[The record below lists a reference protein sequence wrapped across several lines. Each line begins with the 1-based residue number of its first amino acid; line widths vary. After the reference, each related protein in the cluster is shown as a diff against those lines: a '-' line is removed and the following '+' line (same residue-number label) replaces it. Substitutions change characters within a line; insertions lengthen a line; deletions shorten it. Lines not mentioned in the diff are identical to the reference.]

1 MKKRILLA
9 VLALVA
15 AFTSCSKS
23 EMPNNEQTDAI
34 KLNITVA
41 GLSTETKAVKSNW
54 VNGDK
59 LNLYFNGWN
68 EDATEENYQSQPD
81 MILIYDGSKW
91 EIQSQ
96 VASLLSRLKSSGGK
110 FTVFWESSNDLMSFI
125 TEFGTYY
132 SVWYNASTNNN
143 PYTDNQSVFH
153 TPMLV
158 YSAGID
164 YTFDGTTLTANVS
177 SWDFRDSKFKVLV
190 KTDLTTLKENA
201 NNFVLQV
208 KVGESSYA
216 VGRGSINVDRYE
228 YVNYIN
234 TGGCNTIGM
243 QGAVV
248 ESDGLA
254 FYYNSCEATNS
265 DVILFTLIDTANGEK
280 RQYSV
285 TGKTITFPTVNPAE
299 PYEHFKAISIDYSK
313 FTAVK

>member
-68 EDATEENYQSQPD
+68 KDTTEKNYQSQPD

-91 EIQSQ
+91 EIQCQ

-110 FTVFWESSNDLMSFI
+110 FTVFWESTNNLMSF
-125 TEFGTYY
+125 TNEYDSY
-132 SVWYNASTNNN
+132 SVWYYTPKNNN
-143 PYTDNQSVFH
+143 QYTYNKDVYH

-216 VGRGSINVDRYE
+216 VGRGPINVDRSE

-265 DVILFTLIDTANGEK
+265 DVILFTLINTLNGETK
-280 RQYSV
+280 QYSV
-285 TGKTITFPTVNPAE
+285 TGKRITFPPDE
-299 PYEHFKAISIDYSK
+299 PNGHFKAISIDYSK
-313 FTAVK
+313 FTAVE